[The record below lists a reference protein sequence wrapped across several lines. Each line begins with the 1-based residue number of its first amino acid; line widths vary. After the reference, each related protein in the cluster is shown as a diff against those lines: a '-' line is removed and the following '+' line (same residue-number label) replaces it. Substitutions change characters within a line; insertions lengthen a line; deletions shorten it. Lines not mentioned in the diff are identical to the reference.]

1 MLLFKIALRNV
12 LRQKRRTI
20 LTMLTMGGG
29 FVLCA
34 ASIGWADG
42 AYGDIIY
49 SFTSN
54 QLGQIQIHSEDY
66 LDNPTIYK
74 TIVDYEKVGKQVDSV
89 EGVKNWT
96 PRIYVGALGMVN
108 QEVSGVQVVGID
120 PLREDSTTN
129 FNNMVTE
136 GEPLPSL
143 PGYDV
148 LIGKGLAKVIK
159 AELGDSLVLLSQ
171 GADGSIANAK
181 YGIMGI
187 VESGEMGGDRMNCY
201 IDIRSAQQLFVLDN
215 QCHEIVITVEDI
227 SSVNSVTSSLRSTV
241 KSDKLDIQPWM
252 VFAKS
257 FYEAMRADMN
267 GLWIQLGIII
277 LLVAFGVLNTVLMS
291 VLERQREFGLL
302 KAIGTK
308 PGMIIMQI
316 LLEMNL
322 IAIFSVVSGSVV
334 ALGLLYWLSN
344 YGISLSTPMTF
355 GGVEIQQ
362 MKATINLRSF
372 VIPLITVFA
381 TTTVVSIFPAVKA
394 ARTDPVKTMRT
405 N

>member
-1 MLLFKIALRNV
+1 
-12 LRQKRRTI
+12 
-20 LTMLTMGGG
+20 MLTMGGG

-42 AYGDIIY
+42 TYGDIIY

-74 TIVDYEKVGKQVDSV
+74 TIVDYEKVGKQVESV

-120 PLREDSTTN
+120 PLGEDNTTN

-136 GEPLPSL
+136 GEPLPSM
-143 PGYDV
+143 PGNNA

-171 GADGSIANAK
+171 AADGSIANAK
-181 YGIMGI
+181 YEIIGI

-215 QCHEIVITVEDI
+215 QCHEIAITVEDI
-227 SSVNSVTSSLRSTV
+227 SSVNSVTSRLRSTV
-241 KSDKLDIQPWM
+241 KSDDLDIQPWM

-257 FYEAMRADMN
+257 FYEAMKADIN
-267 GLWIQLGIII
+267 GSWIQLGIII

-308 PGMIIMQI
+308 PGMIVIQI
-316 LLEMNL
+316 LMEMNI
-322 IAIFSVVSGSVV
+322 IAIFSIIGGTVV

-344 YGISLSTPMTF
+344 YGISLSSPMTF

-381 TTTVVSIFPAVKA
+381 TTTVVSIFPALKA